1 MNTVGTNG
9 SDEAIEEPK
18 KKRRGRPATP
28 KPADGS
34 RDAKRLAA
42 LVLEVLAGARTPGDA
57 AGALGVSIGCYYNA
71 ETRAIAGL
79 VAACEPLSSA
89 QRRSSE
95 VELATL
101 KKENERLQRDAAR
114 HLALARVAQR
124 TIGVSPKEV
133 PPDFPKEVPPDFCPK
148 EVPPDFPKGGS
159 PDFPEKEKEVPPD
172 FRSVGMNRPRLPG

>member
-1 MNTVGTNG
+1 MNTLSTNG
-9 SDEAIEEPK
+9 SDEAIEMP
-18 KKRRGRPATP
+18 KKRRGRPASP

-42 LVLEVLAGARTPGDA
+42 LVLEVLAGARTPADA
-57 AGALGVSIGCYYNA
+57 ASALGVSIGCYYNA

-124 TIGVSPKEV
+124 TIGVSAPSQPTKDAKGKKRRAPRVRALKAVKELAV
-133 PPDFPKEVPPDFCPK
+133 DES
-148 EVPPDFPKGGS
+148 KGDGQV
-159 PDFPEKEKEVPPD
+159 EET
-172 FRSVGMNRPRLPG
+172 